1 MSSFTFIHAADLHL
15 DSPLTG
21 LETYPDAPVEQLR
34 GASRRALDNLVDL
47 AISEQVAFVLLA
59 GDVFDGHWKDF
70 NTALFFAQRM
80 SRLRDSGIRV
90 FTVTGNHDAAST
102 IGKNLSTPDNVH
114 IFSSREPESICLEEL
129 GVRIC
134 GQSYARRDIREDL
147 AKGYP
152 LADSDYFNIGLVHT
166 ALTGRAG
173 HEPYAPTSPEV
184 LNSKGYD
191 YWALGHVHQREIVA
205 CDPWIVFPGVIQ
217 GRHVQEQGPKGC
229 TVLRVKEGQVQ
240 EVIFRDLDVL
250 RWHFC
255 FVNLEGCDS
264 QEFVRAAIGT
274 GLESAQQAGDGRPVA
289 VRLELTGRT
298 SMHNWLHDQEQQVKE
313 ESRTLAAGLGDVWLE
328 KIHLATTPLV
338 DPTEDMDPES
348 PWAGLLNA
356 IEDLNLSR
364 SSIDEI
370 PELTD
375 MLSKLPPE
383 VKSGPESFDL
393 GDSSVMKEM
402 QDQVRELLFSRL
414 LHRGEGS

>member
-34 GASRRALDNLVDL
+34 GASRRALDKLVDL

-80 SRLRDSGIRV
+80 SRLRESGIRV

-102 IGKNLSTPDNVH
+102 IGKNLSTSDNVH
-114 IFSSREPESICLEEL
+114 IFSSREPESIYLEEL

-152 LADSDYFNIGLVHT
+152 LADGDYFNIGLLHT

-184 LNSKGYD
+184 LNSKGYE

-205 CDPWIVFPGVIQ
+205 RDPWIVFPGVIQ
-217 GRHVQEQGPKGC
+217 GRHIQEQGPKGC
-229 TVLRVKEGQVQ
+229 TVVNVKEGQVQ
-240 EVIFRDLDVL
+240 EAIFRDLDVL

-255 FVNLEGCDS
+255 SVNLEGCDS
-264 QEFVRAAIGT
+264 QEFVRAAIST
-274 GLESAQQAGDGRPVA
+274 GLESAQEAGDGRPVA
-289 VRLELTGRT
+289 VRLELTGQT
-298 SMHNWLHDQEQQVKE
+298 STHNWLHNQKQQMQEE
-313 ESRTLAAGLGDVWLE
+313 CRTLAAGLGDVWLE
-328 KIHLATTPLV
+328 KIHLSTRPLV

-356 IEDLNLSR
+356 IEDLDLSR
-364 SSIDEI
+364 SSIDEV

-393 GDSSVMKEM
+393 SDSTVMKDI

-414 LHRGEGS
+414 LYRGEKS